1 MSNQYEPVMT
11 KAYWAKRPE
20 KGTLYLEFPICGRR
34 IDGLV
39 VLDGSNSKA
48 ASMEKPPT
56 LAQLKKDQAKVI
68 VLQTKRNKLGMGVA
82 GQTIISKTL
91 LEQAGVTVVA
101 AVAICLEIDEKI
113 LGALKEHGCDAVV
126 EADPKE
132 SVGK

>member
-1 MSNQYEPVMT
+1 MT

-20 KGTLYLEFPICGRR
+20 KGTLYLEYPIYGRR

-39 VLDGSNSKA
+39 VLDGKSSKE
-48 ASMEKPPT
+48 ASKEKPPT
-56 LAQLKKDQAKVI
+56 PAQLKEDQVKVI

-91 LEQAGVTVVA
+91 LEQAGVEVVA
-101 AVAICLEIDEKI
+101 AVAICLKIDEKI
-113 LGALKEHGCDAVV
+113 LEALRKHGCDAVV

-132 SVGK
+132 SVRK

>member
-1 MSNQYEPVMT
+1 MT
-11 KAYWAKRPE
+11 KAHWAKRKE
-20 KGTLYLEFPICGRR
+20 NGTLYLEYPIYGRR

-39 VLDGSNSKA
+39 VLDGNSSKVA
-48 ASMEKPPT
+48 VS
-56 LAQLKKDQAKVI
+56 AKRAPKLPELSGKQVI

-91 LEQAGVTVVA
+91 LEQAGVQVVD

-113 LGALKEHGCDAVV
+113 LGALRKHSCDAAV